1 MARLFKREARRRRE
15 ELLSAYV
22 DGELTAS
29 EQREVEELLASSE
42 DARRELAELQA
53 TVDLVAQLPELGLP
67 RSFALDAAPKP
78 RWTLWWPSVRT
89 TGLAT
94 SVATMLL
101 VGLVAGDMLNVLE
114 QARFGADDS
123 EYASDYSA
131 FTAAEMAPAQES
143 VAASAMD
150 APATPAPPMAL
161 AGRAVMDAPA
171 APEPESATTESDERQ
186 SDSSAD
192 APVAAAAQALPAAP
206 AAAAAKSVA
215 EDGDSEAPT
224 PVTARMVAAE
234 PSEEPETAE
243 QQAMEVEATQTTATD
258 SAAMQDTVAADV
270 SEEDAPEPRSAPQAG
285 MAPSAEEAAPP
296 ATVDFAETD
305 GEGLELPLAELQIIT
320 ALGIV
325 LLTGATLVAILRR
338 RRSVL

>member
-1 MARLFKREARRRRE
+1 MARLFKREARRRE

-29 EQREVEELLASSE
+29 EEREVEELLASSE

-114 QARFGADDS
+114 QARFGADDA
-123 EYASDYSA
+123 EYASDDSA
-131 FTAAEMAPAQES
+131 FTAAESAFAPES
-143 VAASAMD
+143 AAAAMD
-150 APATPAPPMAL
+150 APATPAPPMAQ

-206 AAAAAKSVA
+206 AAAVAKSVG
-215 EDGDSEAPT
+215 ENGDSEALT
-224 PVTARMVAAE
+224 PVAARMVAAE
-234 PSEEPETAE
+234 PSEEPEPAE

-258 SAAMQDTVAADV
+258 SDAMQETMAADV
-270 SEEDAPEPRSAPQAG
+270 SEEDAPEPREAPQAG
-285 MAPSAEEAAPP
+285 MAPSAEQAAPP